1 MKILSVAY
9 CESLSDDEI
18 IASQFSDRIWVSKKM
33 FERWITDEDV
43 GIVTIAEI
51 EGIGCC
57 IYGPH
62 NGPDNIVYVPQWMCD
77 ILKISGIPNNSTDYD
92 EEVDDYDAGDDD
104 HIVPIRLRT
113 DICQSVKIQ
122 PKTSAH
128 IRLAESTGQPA
139 EDILSRGFERYTCL
153 KEGQTLEL
161 LLENNEVILVDVLE
175 AIPKSNKPLCIRS
188 GEILLELLPPLD
200 MIPDDIQSAPP
211 VQPVY
216 EPVETTATTTFQ
228 GEGHRLAENPVV
240 TPAESREERRR
251 KMAEA
256 AMKRY
261 QQSAVDIHT

>member
-18 IASQFSDRIWVSKKM
+18 IASHFSDRIWVSKKM

-43 GIVTIAEI
+43 GVVTIAEI

-77 ILKISGIPNNSTDYD
+77 VLKISGMPDNLDG
-92 EEVDDYDAGDDD
+92 DDDDDDDDD

-175 AIPKSNKPLCIRS
+175 ATPKSNKPLCIRS

-200 MIPDDIQSAPP
+200 MIPDDIQSSPP
-211 VQPVY
+211 IQPVF
-216 EPVETTATTTFQ
+216 EPFETTTMTTTFQ
-228 GEGHRLAENPVV
+228 DEGHCLSENPVV
-240 TPAESREERRR
+240 TPSESREERRR

-261 QQSAVDIHT
+261 QQSVADM